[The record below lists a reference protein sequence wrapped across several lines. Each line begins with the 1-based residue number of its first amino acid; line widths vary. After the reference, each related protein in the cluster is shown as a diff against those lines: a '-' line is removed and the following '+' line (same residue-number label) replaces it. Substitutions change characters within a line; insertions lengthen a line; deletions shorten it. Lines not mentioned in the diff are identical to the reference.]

1 MTEPPSPVAARSER
15 SLDELTASRL
25 TLDDL
30 VDRSALREMAG
41 SFYELFQ
48 IQLMIYSEEGI
59 LLSAVAEQPELYA
72 YLNEFSA
79 PREAL
84 VELARRVRAIDPRPA
99 DVTEH
104 CITGA
109 VYQVFGLDY
118 DNRQIGRLILGPFRS
133 PERREVDPKLVEL
146 EPSLDPEQLKALFA
160 RLPLATTET
169 VALIARHLK
178 GALDLILFSGHKAL
192 LTTNM
197 HLASV
202 RDSFRELQEKNAK
215 LQEAYN
221 RLKELDRLK
230 SNFLATVSHELRTP
244 LTSIIGYSEMLSEGI
259 AGEMNAEQRE
269 FVTTIHEKGEQ
280 LLELIMGLLDLSKLE
295 SGTMSLHKR
304 EVDVAELLDDVTS
317 TLQPTARRKGVQLT
331 SSVGAG
337 LPTLWADPERLRQVL
352 LNLSENAIKFT
363 PEGGTVELSAAAS
376 FMDVDAGEGD
386 ADGMVLF
393 TTKRPAMSLVVAD
406 TGIGISEHEKAR
418 VFDAFYQVDGSST
431 REAGGTGLGLSIVK
445 RLVDAHD
452 GRVEIQDNS
461 PCGTR
466 FVVTVPRRRASISG

>member
-1 MTEPPSPVAARSER
+1 MTQPSEER
-15 SLDELTASRL
+15 SLDELTTSHL

-30 VDRSALREMAG
+30 VDRSALREMVG
-41 SFYELFQ
+41 SFYELFR
-48 IQLMIYSEEGI
+48 IQLMIYSEEGV
-59 LLSAVAEQPELYA
+59 LLSAVAEQPEVYA
-72 YLNEFSA
+72 YLSQFSA

-84 VELARRVRAIDPRPA
+84 VELARQVRAIEPRPQ
-99 DVTEH
+99 DVSER
-104 CITGA
+104 CVTGA
-109 VYQVFGLDY
+109 VYQVFGLEY
-118 DNRQIGRLILGPFRS
+118 DGRPIGRLIIGPFRS
-133 PERREVDPKLVEL
+133 PEHREVDPRLVEL
-146 EPSLDPEQLKALFA
+146 EPSLDPEQLKTLFA
-160 RLPLATTET
+160 RLPLASTET
-169 VALIARHLK
+169 VGLIARHLE

-202 RDSFRELQEKNAK
+202 KDSFRELQEKNAK

-331 SSVGAG
+331 SSVAAG

-363 PEGGTVELSAAAS
+363 PEGGTVELSAAAT
-376 FMDVDAGEGD
+376 FMDVDAGTGD
-386 ADGMVLF
+386 DDGMVLF

-406 TGIGISEHEKAR
+406 SGIGISEHEKAR

-452 GRVEIQDNS
+452 GRVEIQDNK
-461 PCGTR
+461 PHGAR